1 MSSVIPAST
10 ATAQFAV
17 AHTVE
22 EINCQSDPE
31 PDKESDPSHHWQAQ
45 HQRDAKDYTKDWE
58 NRNKRDTKWAWTLRR
73 DPAKHVH
80 TKTNQD
86 KCKKGPNISQIC
98 QIADV
103 RDHCD
108 AANDNTRPNSSDMR
122 RAESR
127 MNPREILR
135 QQTVTRHG
143 HEDARLAELKN
154 QDD

>member
-1 MSSVIPAST
+1 MKKNGSQAVPTRFLDLRFNQRRGNVFGDPCVHS
-10 ATAQFAV
+10 TAQFAV

-108 AANDNTRPNSSDMR
+108 AANDNPVQ
-122 RAESR
+122 
-127 MNPREILR
+127 I
-135 QQTVTRHG
+135 VVI
-143 HEDARLAELKN
+143 
-154 QDD
+154 